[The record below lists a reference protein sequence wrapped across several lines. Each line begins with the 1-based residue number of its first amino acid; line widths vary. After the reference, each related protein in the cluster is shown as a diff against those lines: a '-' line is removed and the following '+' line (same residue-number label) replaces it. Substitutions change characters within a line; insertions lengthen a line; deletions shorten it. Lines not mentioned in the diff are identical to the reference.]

1 VDEKKKAKLG
11 TRWTC
16 YSCLGAF
23 YDLNKPEPICPR
35 CNADQRETPKV
46 EPVKPKRK
54 RKAAKKK
61 PTINKKLAE
70 EEEVVVIADDET
82 SELDL
87 DPSGTS
93 DDELQLEVDA
103 D

>member
-1 VDEKKKAKLG
+1 MDEKKKAKLG
-11 TRWTC
+11 KRWTC
-16 YSCLGAF
+16 YSCTGAF
-23 YDLNKPEPICPR
+23 YDLNKPDPICPR
-35 CNADQRETPKV
+35 CNADQRDTPKV

-70 EEEVVVIADDET
+70 EEEPVANDET

-87 DPSGTS
+87 DSSGNES
-93 DDELQLEVDA
+93 DNELQLEVEGD
-103 D
+103 